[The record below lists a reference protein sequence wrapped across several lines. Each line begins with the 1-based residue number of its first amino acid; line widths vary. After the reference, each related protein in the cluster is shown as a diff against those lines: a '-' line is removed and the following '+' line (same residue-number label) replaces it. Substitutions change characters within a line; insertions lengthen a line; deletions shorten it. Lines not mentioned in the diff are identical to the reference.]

1 MAGSGPPSDLRR
13 PDPFRLD
20 SSSGG
25 FLRLTASRVLTLEG
39 EPVAN
44 GAVLVGADGRV
55 AEVGMDSAVSC
66 PEGTRVE
73 ALGDVVLLPGLVNA
87 HTHLELTGLPAGD
100 SPADFP
106 RWIRRIRELK
116 ERRTAE
122 EYRAAART
130 GLQDCWSA
138 GITTIA
144 DTGDSGAVIEA
155 LHQMGGRG
163 IVYQEVFGPHPD
175 QLRSSMALLERTLE
189 RLAQFSSERVRLGVS
204 PHAPYTVSGPLY
216 RAVGELADR
225 DDLPVA
231 VHLAES
237 PAESELIRSGA
248 GPFAD
253 AWRARGIPLPEDTRH
268 LDRPFPVRTPVRW
281 LEAHGV
287 LGPETLCI
295 HAVQVDAAD
304 IAVLAK
310 NDGAIAHCPLSNRA
324 HQHGEAPLG
333 ALLAAGLR
341 VGIGTD
347 STASVGRL
355 DLLAEARAARSLAGL
370 SAERAL
376 RLVTLE
382 GAMAIG
388 FTDIGLIAPGAW
400 ADLTAVDCGPL
411 PGAVDAESVAEA
423 VLQTGPDAVVAT
435 WVAGREVYRA

>member
-1 MAGSGPPSDLRR
+1 MSPST
-13 PDPFRLD
+13 
-20 SSSGG
+20 GG
-25 FLRLTASRVLTLEG
+25 FLRLSASWVLTVEG
-39 EPVAN
+39 APIAD
-44 GAVLVGADGRV
+44 GAVLIGGDGRI
-55 AEVGMDSAVSC
+55 AQVGPDATVPC
-66 PEGTRVE
+66 PEGIRVE
-73 ALGDVVLLPGLVNA
+73 SLGDVVLLPGLVNA
-87 HTHLELTGLPAGD
+87 HTHLELTGLADGA

-122 EYRAAART
+122 EYRTAAGT
-130 GLQDCWSA
+130 GLQDCWN
-138 GITTIA
+138 GGVTTIA

-155 LHQMGGRG
+155 LHRMGGRG
-163 IVYQEVFGPHPD
+163 IGYQEVFGPHPD
-175 QLRSSMALLERTLE
+175 QLGSSMALLERALDRLE
-189 RLAQFSSERVRLGVS
+189 QFTSERVRLGVS

-225 DDLPVA
+225 DDLPIA

-253 AWRARGIPLPEDTRH
+253 AWRARGIPLPDDTRH

-287 LGPETLCI
+287 LGPETLGI

-310 NDGAIAHCPLSNRA
+310 HDVAIAHCPLSNQA
-324 HQHGEAPLG
+324 HRHGEAPLG
-333 ALLAAGLR
+333 ELLAAGVR

-355 DLLAEARAARSLAGL
+355 DLLAEARAARALAGL
-370 SAERAL
+370 SAEQTL
-376 RLVTLE
+376 RLVTLD

-388 FTDIGLIAPGAW
+388 FTDVGLIAPGAW
-400 ADLTAVDCGPL
+400 ADLTAVRCEAVS
-411 PGAVDAESVAEA
+411 GAAGTGESVAEA
-423 VLQTGPDAVVAT
+423 VLRSSPEAFVAT